1 VEGKDTPRSAVPSKD
16 IFDSG
21 LQFSPSF
28 PYLHEGAVNSIFYS
42 CLALF
47 VMRKEVE
54 NLFGKAKSV

>member
-1 VEGKDTPRSAVPSKD
+1 VPSKD